1 MKDFLTTPLLVG
13 LMDQDCQIKIK
24 IYFGLNIGSWM
35 YGLPQRNC
43 TPNATFYD
51 KICCRPLHEY
61 YPTTICLQPMVN
73 IYILMGGCSS
83 FFLQ

>member
-24 IYFGLNIGSWM
+24 IYFGLNIRSRL
-35 YGLPQRNC
+35 YDLTQRNC
-43 TPNATFYD
+43 TTNATFYD

-61 YPTTICLQPMVN
+61 CNSYLLATDGQYMYL
-73 IYILMGGCSS
+73 YSDG
-83 FFLQ
+83 